1 MEAWKLGIM
10 GAHLEEVP
18 MTPFQETLD
27 RYAADLIAFIPNIVA
42 ALLIVLATLILS
54 RWLSRAIVR
63 AARQRAA
70 DREVQVL
77 LDRLARWGI
86 LILGVIF
93 ALDQINLRV
102 TSLLAG
108 LGIAGFTIGFALQDV
123 AKNFVAGAL
132 LLLQQPFEID
142 DLIEVAGFHGRVR
155 DITIRTTEMQ
165 AIDGRYVVIPNGD
178 VFTSAII
185 NYTRSTQRR
194 VEFVAGI
201 DYAQDLERVTDVA
214 LRSLEKVPGLMEDPA
229 PDIAYTRL
237 GDNAVEVSVLYWVDT
252 TRADYRRAQDVGVQ
266 ALKNAFQQEGIEMGV
281 PKTSVLLEQVA

>member
-237 GDNAVEVSVLYWVDT
+237 GDNAVEVSILYWVDT

-281 PKTSVLLEQVA
+281 PTTSVRLEQVA

>member
-237 GDNAVEVSVLYWVDT
+237 GDNAVEVSILYWVDT

-281 PKTSVLLEQVA
+281 PKTSVLLEQAT

>member
-1 MEAWKLGIM
+1 
-10 GAHLEEVP
+10 

>member
-281 PKTSVLLEQVA
+281 PKTSVLLEQAT

>member
-27 RYAADLIAFIPNIVA
+27 RYAADLIAFIPNSVA
-42 ALLIVLATLILS
+42 ALLIDLATLILS